1 MDKPHEYEYIEW
13 VNFKK
18 LSIDPTT
25 LPGIQQSLKKKKA
38 KVNIVSYF
46 AEWCPNCHYD
56 AITLKN
62 IYDEYY
68 QYDLEMILV
77 MNYANMEKSRKFIE
91 LYGLKMEM
99 ILGELHEKSE
109 KDVDDILFS
118 QFRKDLNDSRLW
130 GTPLHLIIIN
140 SNIDNIGIVK
150 GEFIK
155 KEIRKLLSDNL
166 KETLTC

>member
-1 MDKPHEYEYIEW
+1 MDKPHEYEHIEW
-13 VNFKK
+13 VNFNT
-18 LSIDPTT
+18 LVIDPTN

-77 MNYANMEKSRKFIE
+77 MNYANMEKSSKFIE

-109 KDVDDILFS
+109 NDVDEILFS

-140 SNIDNIGIVK
+140 SKIDNIGIVK

>member
-99 ILGELHEKSE
+99 ILGELLEKSK
-109 KDVDDILFS
+109 KDVDEILFS
-118 QFRKDLNDSRLW
+118 QFRKDLNDSRIW
-130 GTPLHLIIIN
+130 GTPFHLIIIN
-140 SNIDNIGIVK
+140 GKIDNIGIVK

-155 KEIRKLLSDNL
+155 KEIIELLSDNY
-166 KETLTC
+166 KKTLTC

>member
-56 AITLKN
+56 AITLKY

-99 ILGELHEKSE
+99 ILGELLEKSK
-109 KDVDDILFS
+109 KDVDEILFS
-118 QFRKDLNDSRLW
+118 QFRKDLNDSRIW
-130 GTPLHLIIIN
+130 GTPFHLIIIN
-140 SNIDNIGIVK
+140 GKIDNIGIVK

-155 KEIRKLLSDNL
+155 KEIIELLSDNF

>member
-109 KDVDDILFS
+109 NDVDEILFS

-140 SNIDNIGIVK
+140 SKIDNIGIVK

>member
-13 VNFKK
+13 VNFNK
-18 LSIDPTT
+18 LSIDSTT

-99 ILGELHEKSE
+99 ILGELLEKSK
-109 KDVDDILFS
+109 KDVDEILFS
-118 QFRKDLNDSRLW
+118 QFRKDLNDSRIW
-130 GTPLHLIIIN
+130 GTPFHLIIIN
-140 SNIDNIGIVK
+140 GKIDNIGIVK

-155 KEIRKLLSDNL
+155 KEIRELLSDNL

>member
-99 ILGELHEKSE
+99 ILGELLEKSK
-109 KDVDDILFS
+109 KDVDEILFS
-118 QFRKDLNDSRLW
+118 QFRKDLNDSRIW
-130 GTPLHLIIIN
+130 GTPFHLIIIN
-140 SNIDNIGIVK
+140 GKIDNIGIVK

-155 KEIRKLLSDNL
+155 KEIRELLSDNL

>member
-99 ILGELHEKSE
+99 ILGELLEKSK
-109 KDVDDILFS
+109 KDVDEILFS
-118 QFRKDLNDSRLW
+118 QFRKDLNDSRIW
-130 GTPLHLIIIN
+130 GTPFHLIIIN
-140 SNIDNIGIVK
+140 GKIDNIGIVK

-155 KEIRKLLSDNL
+155 KEIIELLSDNF

>member
-1 MDKPHEYEYIEW
+1 MDKPHEYEHIEW
-13 VNFKK
+13 VNFNT
-18 LSIDPTT
+18 LVIDPTN
-25 LPGIQQSLKKKKA
+25 LPGIQQSLKEKKA
-38 KVNIVSYF
+38 KINIVSYF

-56 AITLKN
+56 AITLKY

-68 QYDLEMILV
+68 KYDLEMILV
-77 MNYANMEKSRKFIE
+77 MNYANMEKSSKFIE

-99 ILGELHEKSE
+99 ILGELHKKSE

-140 SNIDNIGIVK
+140 SKIDNIGIVK

-166 KETLTC
+166 K

>member
-99 ILGELHEKSE
+99 ILGELLEKS
-109 KDVDDILFS
+109 KKHVDEILFS
-118 QFRKDLNDSRLW
+118 QFRKDLNDSRIW
-130 GTPLHLIIIN
+130 GTPFHLIIIN
-140 SNIDNIGIVK
+140 GKIDNIGIVK

-155 KEIRKLLSDNL
+155 KEIRELLSDNL

>member
-99 ILGELHEKSE
+99 ILGELHKKSE

-140 SNIDNIGIVK
+140 SKIDNIGIVK

>member
-140 SNIDNIGIVK
+140 SKIDNIGIVK

>member
-99 ILGELHEKSE
+99 ILGELLEKSK
-109 KDVDDILFS
+109 KDVDEILFS

-140 SNIDNIGIVK
+140 SKIDNIGIVK
-150 GEFIK
+150 GEFII
-155 KEIRKLLSDNL
+155 KEIRELLSDNF

>member
-1 MDKPHEYEYIEW
+1 MDKPHEYEHIEW
-13 VNFKK
+13 VNFNK
-18 LSIDPTT
+18 LSIDPTI
-25 LPGIQQSLKKKKA
+25 LPGIQQSLKEKKA
-38 KVNIVSYF
+38 KINIVSYF

-62 IYDEYY
+62 IYDEYS

-109 KDVDDILFS
+109 KDVDEILFS
-118 QFRKDLNDSRLW
+118 QFRKDLNDSRIW
-130 GTPLHLIIIN
+130 GTPFHLIIIN
-140 SNIDNIGIVK
+140 GKIDNIGIVK

-155 KEIRKLLSDNL
+155 KEIIELLSDNF
-166 KETLTC
+166 KETLAC

>member
-1 MDKPHEYEYIEW
+1 MDKPHEYEHIEW
-13 VNFKK
+13 VNFNT
-18 LSIDPTT
+18 LVIDPTN
-25 LPGIQQSLKKKKA
+25 LPGIQQSLKEKKA
-38 KVNIVSYF
+38 KINIVAYF

-109 KDVDDILFS
+109 KDVDEILFS

-130 GTPLHLIIIN
+130 GTPFHLIIIN
-140 SNIDNIGIVK
+140 SKIDNIGIVK

-155 KEIRKLLSDNL
+155 KEISELLSDNL